1 MKKLFA
7 TATPHYAWIQASY
20 WMAYCILFSF
30 SSLYLLDRGLTNGE
44 IGLLLGLAGALAS
57 LLQPWVGARG
67 DRLRRLSL
75 GQFAGALV
83 AAMGLCAVGLLLFPG
98 KGAQAGLYLG
108 LLVLPHL
115 LAPLLYALGMD
126 CVNNQVPLNF
136 GLARGMGGM
145 SFALVSGLCGWV
157 TALAGPGVIPV
168 LLLLAG
174 GMLGVG
180 AATFRRGGPVGRNL
194 PKAPPPPADRRPFLK
209 KYPQCRPLLAGAV
222 LVCTSHNVL
231 ASFCLQIV
239 QPLGGGSGEMGW
251 VLTLQG
257 IMDIPAMVLFALLL
271 RRARARVWV
280 RLAGVSFF
288 LHALLSWA
296 APNLPFLYAIQ
307 VFEMTGYAVYAVAS
321 VYLVNDLVDLCDRVQ
336 GQTYFNMANTL
347 GIVASSFA
355 GGFLLDL
362 AGPQAALAL
371 AALTGA
377 GGMGLLWVCLG
388 RRAEVAEPQH
398 G

>member
-108 LLVLPHL
+108 LLVLLHL

-136 GLARGMGGM
+136 GLARGMGGV

-194 PKAPPPPADRRPFLK
+194 PKAPLPPADRRPFLK

-271 RRARARVWV
+271 RRARVWV

>member
-1 MKKLFA
+1 MKKPVLS
-7 TATPHYAWIQASY
+7 ATPHYAWIQASY

-44 IGLLLGLAGALAS
+44 IGLLLGLAGGLAS
-57 LLQPWVGARG
+57 LLQPWVGARA

-75 GQFAGALV
+75 GQFAGGLV
-83 AAMGLCAVGLLLFPG
+83 AAMGLCAAGLLLFPG

-108 LLVLPHL
+108 LLVLLHL

-145 SFALVSGLCGWV
+145 SFALVSALCGGI
-157 TALAGPGVIPV
+157 TALLGPGIIPP
-168 LLLLAG
+168 LLLGAALL
-174 GMLGVG
+174 LGVG
-180 AATFRRGGPVGRNL
+180 AATFRRGGPVGRSL
-194 PKAPPPPADRRPFLK
+194 PNAQPQPADTRPFLK
-209 KYPQCRPLLAGAV
+209 KYPQCRPLLVGAI
-222 LVCTSHNVL
+222 LLCTSHNVL

-239 QPLGGGSGEMGW
+239 QPLGGGSEEMGW

-271 RRARARVWV
+271 RRARARTWV

-296 APNLPFLYAIQ
+296 APNLPFLYVIQ

-355 GGFLLDL
+355 GGVLLDL
-362 AGPQAALAL
+362 AGPQAALAF

-388 RRAEVAEPQH
+388 RRAEIAAPQH